1 MGATSGLVSS
11 FTYAGVLLGPPVI
24 FSTLYDGGA
33 TLRIVLVVVAV
44 AVQVLPLP
52 LGPLA
57 RRPTQAEVRS
67 RPVPPR

>member
-1 MGATSGLVSS
+1 
-11 FTYAGVLLGPPVI
+11 VLLGPPVI